1 MLHQKR
7 PRRYKPEFPATA
19 PHATGSRMPP
29 HAQPAAAD
37 SAREL
42 IAARG
47 GRVTRTRVAVIEALQ
62 RSAHPLSH
70 DEIGA
75 TLDGAGIGHDRVTL
89 YRALEWLVEQ
99 GIAQRIAGGERAWR
113 FEIRRDGDHRHAH
126 FHCERCGQIVCLE
139 DVPAAAP
146 ALPAGFAVA
155 RAELVLHG
163 ACADCGRA
171 GVEGKK
177 E

>member
-1 MLHQKR
+1 
-7 PRRYKPEFPATA
+7 
-19 PHATGSRMPP
+19 MPP
-29 HAQPAAAD
+29 HEHPAAAD

-89 YRALEWLVEQ
+89 YRALDWLVEQ

-171 GVEGKK
+171 GVEGK
-177 E
+177 EG

>member
-1 MLHQKR
+1 MSDH
-7 PRRYKPEFPATA
+7 P
-19 PHATGSRMPP
+19 
-29 HAQPAAAD
+29 PAAAASA
-37 SAREL
+37 SARDL
-42 IAARG
+42 IAAHG

-62 RSAHPLSH
+62 TSSHPLSH

-75 TLDGAGIGHDRVTL
+75 ALAADAIAHDRVTL
-89 YRALEWLVEQ
+89 YRALDWLVEQ

-139 DVPAAAP
+139 DVPATAP
-146 ALPAGFAVA
+146 TLPAGFAVA

-171 GVEGKK
+171 GVEGK
-177 E
+177 EG